1 MLLIAA
7 TLIVCTAIVAGQQA
21 RDLGL
26 RGNRFRPLATNELTP
41 PQRAMVD
48 ELLAGRRGSLSGPF
62 NVFLRSPEVGNLAQR
77 LGEHVR
83 FHSSLPP
90 RLNEMAILMTA
101 RWWSAQYEWYA
112 HKPLAQ
118 KAGLS
123 DEVIDALQA
132 GRRPPRMQ
140 ADETA
145 IYDFCSELRE
155 RRRVSDRTF
164 AAAVKLFGEQGVMEV
179 IAVMGYYDLVSMAL
193 NVDGYPLPDGAPLP
207 FVEPSIPSR
216 RK

>member
-1 MLLIAA
+1 MLKVLLIGV
-7 TLIVCTAIVAGQQA
+7 TLVVCAGIVAGQQA

-26 RGNRFRPLATNELTP
+26 RGNRFRPLTAPELTP

-48 ELLAGRRGSLSGPF
+48 ELLAGKRASLSGPF

-83 FHSSLPP
+83 FRSSLPP
-90 RLNEMAILMTA
+90 RLNEMAILITA

-118 KAGLS
+118 KAGLR

-132 GRRPPRMQ
+132 GKRPSRMEP
-140 ADETA
+140 DETV
-145 IYDFCSELRE
+145 IYDFCTELRE
-155 RRRVSDRTF
+155 KRRVSDRTF
-164 AAAVKLFGEQGVMEV
+164 AAAVKSFGERGVMDL
-179 IAVMGYYDLVSMAL
+179 IATMGYYDMVSMAL
-193 NVDGYPLPDGAPLP
+193 NVDGYPLPEGAPPP
-207 FVEPSIPSR
+207 FPDTAAQ
-216 RK
+216 